1 MNYNEMKVAELREES
16 RKRGM
21 TLECKGHK
29 FTKSELIER
38 LEKSDSEN
46 KDVQSDIDKQI
57 EEAGETKEHKKN
69 VHVVVRPENSN
80 YIKFAETLEEI
91 EEKYSF
97 RKKQFIYDE
106 KLKVGSMVVFIHY
119 VEAADGNIY
128 KKLRT
133 AKVIAVNRKTEKVR
147 VETLLGDV
155 FELNFEELLY
165 IRDEKSSY
173 PLDIRL
179 YMKKRTTEKGRALIN
194 EKFGTN

>member
-38 LEKSDSEN
+38 LEKFDSEN

-69 VHVVVRPENSN
+69 VHVVIRPENSN

-133 AKVIAVNRKTEKVR
+133 AKVVAVNRKTEKVR
-147 VETLLGDV
+147 VETLLGDI
-155 FELNFEELLY
+155 FELTFEELLY